1 MWGQPPGWQ
10 YADNSQDLP
19 VHQPRREEQQKTWQK
34 TSGLRLRNF
43 GKKQKI
49 PSPLQGSNTEL
60 SGATCYVQ
68 QPLAWVKNVKFTRKT
83 WFSICPIW
91 SSVIKF
97 EPSST
102 DNMYDTETFFW
113 EAVNDGRLK
122 VKCGVGHEAGGE
134 SVSHLQDDS
143 SANLSKIFFYHF
155 YWNHRAID
163 LGAWEEVSH
172 QEVAACFSQ
181 FAGFFTCSKCRRR
194 HWSEY
199 WELLTFE
206 CYNRGH

>member
-91 SSVIKF
+91 SSVFKF

-102 DNMYDTETFFW
+102 DNMIEKPSSEKQSMMEDSRWSVESVTKQVVNPSLTCNIPG
-113 EAVNDGRLK
+113 AVNFEQNCAFLKTVPFLLGPQSYQPQSLGRNKPPRSNCMFLSA
-122 VKCGVGHEAGGE
+122 CPFL
-134 SVSHLQDDS
+134 HLQLKLIFLLIS
-143 SANLSKIFFYHF
+143 SHIQN
-155 YWNHRAID
+155 
-163 LGAWEEVSH
+163 
-172 QEVAACFSQ
+172 
-181 FAGFFTCSKCRRR
+181 T
-194 HWSEY
+194 
-199 WELLTFE
+199 
-206 CYNRGH
+206 